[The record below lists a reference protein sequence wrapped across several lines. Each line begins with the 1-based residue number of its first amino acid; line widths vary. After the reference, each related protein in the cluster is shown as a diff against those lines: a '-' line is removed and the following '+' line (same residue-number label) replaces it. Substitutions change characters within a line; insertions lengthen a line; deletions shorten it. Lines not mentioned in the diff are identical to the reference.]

1 MRNTGIAFT
10 VAAVAH
16 LVIGAAVIAY
26 GSSPSEQSCPPG
38 CDNAP
43 GVFLNIG
50 GIIVIAASVAYA
62 AIGVPLWVV
71 GAKRASQPS
80 AASTGEPPRPR
91 VRIEPSAQGFR
102 LVF

>member
-10 VAAVAH
+10 AVAAAH
-16 LVIGAAVIAY
+16 LLAGIAIIAIAET
-26 GSSPSEQSCPPG
+26 PSEQACPPG

-43 GVFLNIG
+43 GVFLAIG
-50 GIIVIAASVAYA
+50 GSFVILASVVYA

-71 GAKRASQPS
+71 GARPAPRPS
-80 AASTGEPPRPR
+80 AAWTGEASQPR
-91 VRIEPSAQGFR
+91 VRIEPSERGLR

>member
-10 VAAVAH
+10 AVAVAH
-16 LVIGAAVIAY
+16 LIAGVVTIGIAV
-26 GSSPSEQSCPPG
+26 SPSEQACPPG

-43 GVFLNIG
+43 GVYAGIAGAFLIG
-50 GIIVIAASVAYA
+50 ASVLYA

-71 GAKRASQPS
+71 GARRASPPS
-80 AASTGEPPRPR
+80 AMSNATSPPR
-91 VRIEPSAQGFR
+91 VRLEASERGVR